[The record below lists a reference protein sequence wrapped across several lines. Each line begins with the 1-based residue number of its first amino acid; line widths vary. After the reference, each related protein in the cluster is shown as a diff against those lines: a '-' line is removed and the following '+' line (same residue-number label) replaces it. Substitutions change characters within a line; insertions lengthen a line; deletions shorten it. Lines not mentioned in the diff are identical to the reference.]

1 MVSDYYE
8 SLDQLRTLK
17 IQMRALANAPV
28 YSLRF
33 PQPGRLVRLL
43 SDAVDRDL
51 YNEES
56 AEASSD
62 GDEES
67 EEEILGLRNY
77 GVWAVIVN
85 FEKLSQPS
93 NRADGI
99 QSLVLRKDLDNYTV
113 DVLVYCG

>member
-17 IQMRALANAPV
+17 TQMRALSNAPA

-33 PQPGRLVRLL
+33 LQPGRLVRLL
-43 SDAVDRDL
+43 SDSVGRGFHTED
-51 YNEES
+51 S
-56 AEASSD
+56 AKASSSE
-62 GDEES
+62 DEEN
-67 EEEILGLRNY
+67 EEEILGLCNY
-77 GVWAVIVN
+77 GAWAVIVN
-85 FEKLSQPS
+85 FEKLSQPPS
-93 NRADGI
+93 RAEGI